1 MREYLLAVIGALMIA
16 LLLGMARVI
25 LGPAPADRML
35 SGQLFGTT
43 GTAMLLVAAVAMDR
57 PALVDV
63 ALVLAVLAP
72 ITVVA
77 FVHLAGRWQ

>member
-1 MREYLLAVIGALMIA
+1 MREYLLAVIAALLTA

-25 LGPAPADRML
+25 LGPTPADRML
-35 SGQLFGTT
+35 SAQLFGTT
-43 GTAMLLVAAVAMDR
+43 GTAILLVAAVAVDR
-57 PALVDV
+57 PALLDV

-77 FVHLAGRWQ
+77 FVHLAGARQ